1 MWMLSFVP
9 DAVLY
14 FVVIGIM
21 FSGIA
26 LYALSFFTRFI
37 PPLIPYSGIARILGT
52 ILLVGGIYFY
62 GSYSTEMEWRSKVAE
77 LEAKVAIAE
86 QQSTE
91 ANVKIQT
98 VVKEKIK
105 YVKETR
111 VVIQEHIKTVEAKID
126 SICKV
131 APEAIDILNEA
142 AATPGEKK

>member
-1 MWMLSFVP
+1 MLSFVP

-131 APEAIDILNEA
+131 APEAVDILNEA
-142 AATPGEKK
+142 AATPGAKK

>member
-9 DAVLY
+9 DEILY
-14 FVVIGIM
+14 LVVIGIM
-21 FSGIA
+21 FTGIA

-52 ILLVGGIYFY
+52 IILVGGIYFY
-62 GSYSTEMEWRSKVAE
+62 GSYSTEMEWRAKVAE

-86 QQSTE
+86 QKSTE
-91 ANVKIQT
+91 ANTKIQT

-126 SICKV
+126 SMCKV
-131 APEAIDILNEA
+131 APEAVDILNEA
-142 AATPGEKK
+142 AATPGAKK

>member
-1 MWMLSFVP
+1 MLSFVP

-26 LYALSFFTRFI
+26 IYALSFFTRFI

-111 VVIQEHIKTVEAKID
+111 VVIQEHIKTVESKID

-131 APEAIDILNEA
+131 APEAVDILNEA
-142 AATPGEKK
+142 AATPGAKK

>member
-9 DAVLY
+9 DEILY
-14 FVVIGIM
+14 LVVIGIM
-21 FSGIA
+21 FTGIA

-52 ILLVGGIYFY
+52 IILVGGIYFY
-62 GSYSTEMEWRSKVAE
+62 GSYSTEMEWRAKVAE

-86 QQSTE
+86 QKSTE
-91 ANVKIQT
+91 ANTKIQT

-142 AATPGEKK
+142 AATPGAKK

>member
-1 MWMLSFVP
+1 MLSFVP
-9 DAVLY
+9 DDVLY

-26 LYALSFFTRFI
+26 LYALSFITRVL
-37 PPLIPYSGIARILGT
+37 PLLIPYSSAIRLLGSILT
-52 ILLVGGIYFY
+52 VVGIYFF
-62 GSYSTEMEWRSKVAE
+62 GSYSTEMEWRAKVAE
-77 LEAKVAIAE
+77 LEIKVAAAE
-86 QQSTE
+86 QKSTE
-91 ANVKIQT
+91 ANVKIET

-111 VVIQEHIKTVEAKID
+111 VVIQDHIRTVEAKID

-142 AATPGEKK
+142 AANPGAQK

>member
-9 DAVLY
+9 DEILY
-14 FVVIGIM
+14 LVVIGIM
-21 FSGIA
+21 FTGIA

-62 GSYSTEMEWRSKVAE
+62 GSYSTEMEWRAKVSE

-86 QQSTE
+86 QKSTE

-142 AATPGEKK
+142 AATPGAKK